1 MSIYWDEHTKKTLS
15 ETLNKV
21 LIVEHADELESD
33 FITLLDS
40 RYNAQISGIYNL
52 MNRDSTLLPKL
63 VTIYEEYVKN
73 LGKNANKQLLAQHSV
88 ALISDQNQM
97 NDKNSNKRRINK
109 EWHEQQ
115 ILYQQ
120 RNILKNC

>member
-1 MSIYWDEHTKKTLS
+1 MSIYWDEHTKKPLS

-73 LGKNANKQLLAQHSV
+73 SGKNTNKQLLAQHSV

-120 RNILKNC
+120 WNSLKNC